1 MGPPGLQG
9 RQGPPGPQG
18 NEGLQGP
25 LGPAGKP
32 GAPGLQ
38 GRPGVNGS
46 NGLQGPPGSQGPKG
60 DTGALGPAGPTG
72 PPGVEHLRLC
82 KYKINSTVA
91 ASGPYANAVVTVT
104 ESRVSFFPSSF
115 NKTSHLKET
124 DVTTPIAS
132 HCTTEKHCSV
142 PPTWLP

>member
-1 MGPPGLQG
+1 MDPTDFKV
-9 RQGPPGPQG
+9 PQDHRA
-18 NEGLQGP
+18 L
-25 LGPAGKP
+25 
-32 GAPGLQ
+32 
-38 GRPGVNGS
+38 
-46 NGLQGPPGSQGPKG
+46 KG
-60 DTGALGPAGPTG
+60 TQHKITTG

-82 KYKINSTVA
+82 KYKVNSTVA
-91 ASGPYANAVVTVT
+91 ASGPYANALVTVA

-142 PPTWLP
+142 PPTWLPRKPF